1 MAATDDKP
9 KVLVRPANLRLS
21 PQREAE
27 MVSYVLDSIKA
38 IKRDRGHIAPGQYQ
52 RGSWMWNRAIA
63 SARFKNDFSDRLS
76 DPSTSVWKNRNL
88 TWNQAKVFVNQNK
101 SRMARDY
108 NGKFF
113 AVTPEGIED
122 GHPAIKPA
130 ERYFHMR
137 AQDQGLAEKIV
148 NDGIRGAFIRGESV
162 YRAVPNR
169 TTQRVEREVRLVLD
183 APAGKPVKDSHGELV
198 TEMDQW
204 LPDPNNPASE
214 ILIRDPAVRR
224 FGVGTPM
231 VLSDS
236 KHKLLVTEAQPSGCD
251 LSFPFWGDFFASIF
265 AKSLDA
271 AEVKGYE
278 FEMKVDDLFD
288 TLPNHLLTD
297 RANEYYELHHQGGTG
312 GAKTEHLVPRAHLGQ
327 QDEETTATDPSAL
340 GRNHYAEV
348 CFKWATDAESKRPRR
363 ENLAMIVDV
372 ENSWPIWYG
381 PAEELFGKGR
391 HHPYGVIRCRDVEG
405 FWYGMGHFEEH
416 FDLCEE
422 VDADLSRLSIE
433 KAKSGNIL
441 LENPNATEEGKA
453 GLPLAF
459 RTPQTYKKIGQA
471 TAQDVLEVITVQ
483 AQTEAILTTMD
494 KNLQA
499 LTARGGMLTPGETE
513 QSGLDAA
520 NTLGGLQILDQ
531 TKTVANDALE
541 AEIEKG
547 IDKMLA
553 CWAQIEVQNPDVAQL
568 EDLLQGSMVED
579 PDVVATV
586 PDVETGGQGD
596 GQMPALPPSSQ
607 TQGPGMVP
615 LLAPASPPPVPMIK
629 ESTLVL
635 RFLAKLKGRHASNAL
650 RVVRTKSRTTQVI
663 ATQQNVKVLLDE
675 YAKLPAPL
683 RQALPS
689 SYLSMLHT
697 LDHPDPAKALA
708 DIDAAMAEIEA
719 QAMQMQQQAAAMG
732 DPATMPGGLPAGQE
746 PLPAEPA
753 V

>member
-1 MAATDDKP
+1 MADTDDKP
-9 KVLVRPANLRLS
+9 KVLVQPANLRLT
-21 PQREAE
+21 PQREQE
-27 MVSYVLDSIKA
+27 MVQYVLDSIAA
-38 IKRDRGHIAPGQYQ
+38 IKRDRGHLGPGQYQ

-63 SARFKNDFSDRLS
+63 SARFKNDFSDRLG

-113 AVTPEGIED
+113 AVTPEGVED

-137 AQDQGLAEKIV
+137 AGDQLLTEKIV
-148 NDGIRGAFIRGESV
+148 NDGIRGTFIRGESV
-162 YRAVPNR
+162 WRAVPNR

-183 APAGKPVKDSHGELV
+183 APAGKPVNDSHGQPV
-198 TEMDQW
+198 TELDQW
-204 LPDPNNPASE
+204 LPDPNNPESE

-224 FGVGTPM
+224 FGVGKPM

-236 KHKLLVTEAQPSGCD
+236 KHKLLITEAAPSGCD

-265 AKSLDA
+265 AKSLDV

-297 RANEYYELHHQGGTG
+297 RANEYYELHHQGSSK
-312 GAKTEHLVPRAHLGQ
+312 GAKTEHLVPRSHLGQ

-348 CFKWATDAESKRPRR
+348 CYKWATDGESKRPRR

-416 FDLCEE
+416 LDLCEE

-441 LENPNATEEGKA
+441 LENPNTTEEGRA

-471 TAQDVLEVITVQ
+471 TANDVLEVITVQ

-494 KNLQA
+494 KNMQA

-547 IDKMLA
+547 IDVMLA
-553 CWAQIEVQNPDVAQL
+553 AWTQLEVQNPDVAQL
-568 EDLLQGSMVED
+568 EDLLQGSMVAD
-579 PDVVATV
+579 PDAPVIV
-586 PDVETGGQGD
+586 PAME
-596 GQMPALPPSSQ
+596 MA
-607 TQGPGMVP
+607 
-615 LLAPASPPPVPMIK
+615 APAEGEMPPPEAMSAPDAMQGVPAMEPAPPEVPMIK

-635 RFLAKLKGRHASNAL
+635 RYLAKLKGRHASSAL

-663 ATQQNVKVLLDE
+663 ATQQNIKTLLDE
-675 YAKLPAPL
+675 YAKLPKPL
-683 RQALPS
+683 RRAMQS
-689 SYLSMLHT
+689 SYLSMLQT
-697 LDHPDPAKALA
+697 LDAPDPAKALA
-708 DIDAAMAEIEA
+708 DTDAAMDEIEA
-719 QAMQMQQQAAAMG
+719 QQAMQMQQQAAA
-732 DPATMPGGLPAGQE
+732 PAELPGGLPAGQE
-746 PLPAEPA
+746 AIPAEPA